1 MPRPDPTD
9 AACALP
15 IVVGG
20 HIVAEVE
27 DRPIAIAL
35 REALAA
41 RLPHAF
47 PLTPVVVSD
56 LWYLN
61 TDPLRSQPTI
71 SIGRPEVNALSAF
84 LADKLPSVLAVDDRL
99 VVQLDPEFVDPAASC
114 WGVDAAATA
123 EAVHVFLERWSGAFL
138 LAAGRPAP

>member
-1 MPRPDPTD
+1 MSRPDPTD

-20 HIVAEVE
+20 HIIAEVE

-41 RLPHAF
+41 RLPDGF

-61 TDPLRSQPTI
+61 TDPLKSQPTI
-71 SIGRPEVNALSAF
+71 SIGRPEINALSAF

-123 EAVHVFLERWSGAFL
+123 EAVHAFLERWSGAFL
-138 LAAGRPAP
+138 RAAGRPLR